1 MSVKQVQNGLGV
13 AVDGVWGNKSQ
24 AALDDSPKWLNLS
37 FDKLRSYFGRLTPS
51 QVQGFNNTL
60 AVINTFVDVKG
71 KKAAKNPLYLAYMLA
86 TKWHE
91 TARTMQPIEEYG
103 KGKGRPYG
111 TWLTNSKG
119 EKYCQAVGGRNPYF
133 YTFAEYPHLYYGR
146 GDVQLTWLDNHL
158 KMSKKVNDFIARC
171 PDYGLVKSVDLANYP
186 ELACDPKI
194 ASLIMVIGMLDGDFT
209 GLSLSKCIT
218 SGSRAD
224 FVKARRIINGT
235 NEDDRIADYAVKFL
249 DCIILSEPPA
259 RAS

>member
-1 MSVKQVQNGLGV
+1 MSVKEIQRSLGV
-13 AVDGVWGNKSQ
+13 TADGIWANQSQ
-24 AALDDSPKWLNLS
+24 AALENSHKWLNLS
-37 FDKLRSYFGRLTPS
+37 FDKLRSYFGRLTSS

-60 AVINTFVDVKG
+60 AVINTFVDAKG

-119 EKYCQAVGGRNPYF
+119 VKYCQAVGGKKPYF

-146 GDVQLTWLDNHL
+146 GDVQLTWLDNHI
-158 KMSKKVNDFIARC
+158 KMTKKINAYIDRNPAC
-171 PDYGLVKSVDLANYP
+171 GLAHVDLANNP
-186 ELACDPKI
+186 AQACDPTI
-194 ASLIMVIGMLDGDFT
+194 AALVMVIGMLDGDFT
-209 GLSLSKCIT
+209 GLGLNECIRW
-218 SGSRAD
+218 GSRGE
-224 FVKARRIINGT
+224 FVAARRIINGT

-249 DCIILSEPPA
+249 DCIILSEPPT
-259 RAS
+259 RVS

>member
-1 MSVKQVQNGLGV
+1 MSVKEIQRSLGV
-13 AVDGVWGNKSQ
+13 TADGIWSNQSQ
-24 AALDDSPKWLNLS
+24 SALENSHKWLNLS
-37 FDKLRSYFGRLTPS
+37 FDKLRSYFGCLTSS

-60 AVINTFVDVKG
+60 AVINTFVDAKG

-119 EKYCQAVGGRNPYF
+119 VKYCQAVGGKKPYF
-133 YTFAEYPHLYYGR
+133 YTFADYPHLYYGR
-146 GDVQLTWLDNHL
+146 GDVQLTWLDNYI
-158 KMSKKVNDFIARC
+158 KMTKKINAYIDRNPAC
-171 PDYGLVKSVDLANYP
+171 GLAHVDLANNP
-186 ELACDPKI
+186 AQACDPTI
-194 ASLIMVIGMLDGDFT
+194 AALAMVIGMLDGDFT

-249 DCIILSEPPA
+249 DCIILSEPPTLA
-259 RAS
+259 N